1 MHVLTFTLLTLAGAL
16 LAGLVGA
23 LTGLGGG
30 VVLVP
35 LLTLGLGVDIRYAI
49 GASLVCVIATSSGA
63 AAAFVKEG
71 FTNIRVGMFLEIAT
85 TVGALLGTV
94 LAVYVSSSTLA
105 VIFGIVLLFSAA
117 QSMRERV
124 EHIAVTEPGTIG
136 DRLRLGSTY
145 PHDGALVAYGVEHV
159 PAGFAMM
166 FAAGILSALL
176 GIGSGV
182 VKVLAM
188 DRAMHLPYKVSTT
201 TSNFMIGVTA
211 AASAGV
217 YLHRG
222 YIDPALV
229 MPVVLGVLAGATIG
243 ARLLAR
249 VRVKPLRMLFTVIM
263 VALAIEM
270 LYQGLTKRL

>member
-1 MHVLTFTLLTLAGAL
+1 MHVLTFTLLTLTGAL
-16 LAGLVGA
+16 VAGLVGA

-30 VVLVP
+30 VILVP
-35 LLTLGLGVDIRYAI
+35 LLTLGFGVDIRYAI

-71 FTNIRVGMFLEIAT
+71 FTNIRIGMFLEIAT

-94 LAVYVSSSTLA
+94 VAAYVSSSTLA
-105 VIFGIVLLFSAA
+105 VIFGIVLLFSSVQA
-117 QSMRERV
+117 MRPRE
-124 EHIAVTEPGTIG
+124 EHIALTAPGSLG

-145 PHDGALVAYGVEHV
+145 PVNGTLVSYGVEHV

-166 FAAGILSALL
+166 FGAGMLSALL

-182 VKVLAM
+182 VKVLAL
-188 DRAMHLPYKVSTT
+188 DHAMHLPYKVSTT

-222 YIDPALV
+222 YIDPALAL
-229 MPVVLGVLAGATIG
+229 PVVLGVLAGAMLG
-243 ARLLAR
+243 AHMLAA
-249 VRVKPLRMLFTVIM
+249 VRVKPLRILFTLIM
-263 VALAIEM
+263 VALAFEM
-270 LYQGLTKRL
+270 LYQGLSKHI